1 MRRGI
6 TVAVAVVLSAAA
18 VGLGAGCGGSDPSAA
33 STPADATTIAN
44 NAVQTDSTGKTV
56 PAPGA
61 SSGAASG
68 SGAADGEASGAAS
81 GGAADS
87 GGDAAAGKTVFVA
100 SCQGCHP
107 SAGMAAGVGPQP
119 IVHHEDG
126 RGTDQDTDRDRLARD
141 ARWARQRRRP
151 GQRRRLRPEHQAVSQ
166 RAMHLAHGTAVRDGS
181 VRHHRHRSSG
191 RLNGA
196 PVRVSHRVA

>member
-44 NAVQTDSTGKTV
+44 NAPQTDSSGKTV

-61 SSGAASG
+61 SSGAASA
-68 SGAADGEASGAAS
+68 SDAADGEASGAAS

-87 GGDAAAGKTVFVA
+87 GGAAAAGKTVFLA

-107 SAGMAAGVGPQP
+107 SAGLTAGVGPAMSTTKMDEAQLKAQIENGSGAMP
-119 IVHHEDG
+119 G
-126 RGTDQDTDRDRLARD
+126 GLA
-141 ARWARQRRRP
+141 
-151 GQRRRLRPEHQAVSQ
+151 
-166 RAMHLAHGTAVRDGS
+166 
-181 VRHHRHRSSG
+181 SG
-191 RLNGA
+191 ADLDN
-196 PVRVSHRVA
+196 VVAYVLSIKQ

>member
-61 SSGAASG
+61 SSGAAAG
-68 SGAADGEASGAAS
+68 SDAADGEASGAAS
-81 GGAADS
+81 DGAADS
-87 GGDAAAGKTVFVA
+87 GGDAAAGKTVFLA

-107 SAGMAAGVGPQP
+107 SARTATPTSHNLPLSITKMDEAQTKTQIEIGSPGMPGG
-119 IVHHEDG
+119 
-126 RGTDQDTDRDRLARD
+126 LA
-141 ARWARQRRRP
+141 
-151 GQRRRLRPEHQAVSQ
+151 
-166 RAMHLAHGTAVRDGS
+166 
-181 VRHHRHRSSG
+181 SG
-191 RLNGA
+191 ADLDN
-196 PVRVSHRVA
+196 VVAYVLSIKQ

>member
-18 VGLGAGCGGSDPSAA
+18 VGLGAGCGGSYPSAA

-44 NAVQTDSTGKTV
+44 NAAQTDSNGKTV

-61 SSGAASG
+61 SSGAASA
-68 SGAADGEASGAAS
+68 SDTVDGEASGAAS

-87 GGDAAAGKTVFVA
+87 GGAAAGKTVFLA

-107 SAGMAAGVGPQP
+107 SAGMAAGVGPQLSTTKMDEAQLKTQ
-119 IVHHEDG
+119 VEVG
-126 RGTDQDTDRDRLARD
+126 
-141 ARWARQRRRP
+141 
-151 GQRRRLRPEHQAVSQ
+151 
-166 RAMHLAHGTAVRDGS
+166 
-181 VRHHRHRSSG
+181 SSG
-191 RLNGA
+191 MPGGLASGA
-196 PVRVSHRVA
+196 DLDNVVAYVLSIKQ

>member
-44 NAVQTDSTGKTV
+44 NAPQTDSSGKTV

-61 SSGAASG
+61 SSGAAPASDT
-68 SGAADGEASGAAS
+68 ADGAASGAA
-81 GGAADS
+81 S
-87 GGDAAAGKTVFVA
+87 GGDAAAGKTVFLA

-107 SAGMAAGVGPQP
+107 SAGMAAGVGP
-119 IVHHEDG
+119 
-126 RGTDQDTDRDRLARD
+126 
-141 ARWARQRRRP
+141 
-151 GQRRRLRPEHQAVSQ
+151 
-166 RAMHLAHGTAVRDGS
+166 AMSTTKMDEAQLKTQVEVGTAAMPGGLA
-181 VRHHRHRSSG
+181 SG
-191 RLNGA
+191 ADLDN
-196 PVRVSHRVA
+196 VVAYVLSIKQ

>member
-44 NAVQTDSTGKTV
+44 NAAQTDSNGKTV

-61 SSGAASG
+61 SSGAASA
-68 SGAADGEASGAAS
+68 SDTVDGEASGAAS

-87 GGDAAAGKTVFVA
+87 GGAAAGKTVFLA

-107 SAGMAAGVGPQP
+107 SAGMAAGVGPAMSTTKMDEAQIKTQVEVGSP
-119 IVHHEDG
+119 G
-126 RGTDQDTDRDRLARD
+126 MPGGLA
-141 ARWARQRRRP
+141 
-151 GQRRRLRPEHQAVSQ
+151 
-166 RAMHLAHGTAVRDGS
+166 
-181 VRHHRHRSSG
+181 SG
-191 RLNGA
+191 ADLDN
-196 PVRVSHRVA
+196 VVAYVLSIKQ

>member
-18 VGLGAGCGGSDPSAA
+18 VGIGAGCGGSDPSAA

-44 NAVQTDSTGKTV
+44 NAAQTDSNGKTV

-61 SSGAASG
+61 SSGAASA
-68 SGAADGEASGAAS
+68 SDTADGEASGAAS

-87 GGDAAAGKTVFVA
+87 GGAAAGKTVFLA

-107 SAGMAAGVGPQP
+107 SAGTVAGVGPQLSATKKDEAQIKTMVENGKGAMP
-119 IVHHEDG
+119 G
-126 RGTDQDTDRDRLARD
+126 GLA
-141 ARWARQRRRP
+141 
-151 GQRRRLRPEHQAVSQ
+151 
-166 RAMHLAHGTAVRDGS
+166 
-181 VRHHRHRSSG
+181 SG
-191 RLNGA
+191 ADLDN
-196 PVRVSHRVA
+196 VVAYVLSIKQ